1 MVMLRMALKSTIE
14 IPVIKSVS
22 KRSYSKGQI
31 KNMKKIVL
39 IIVALMGA
47 GIIYLTVAGS
57 ELQEIKTEIEISAP
71 PSKVWTILTDINH
84 WQEWSPIIKES
95 QGTASVGSE
104 LTIAMVGKEK
114 GEDGPV
120 YNPTIME
127 LDEAK
132 HLRWRA
138 HMLAGFIFTNYKVLE
153 LEETDSGTRLIHK
166 EMFKGLLAP
175 IFCGQMEKG
184 VPPMLNSMNK
194 ALKELAEK

>member
-1 MVMLRMALKSTIE
+1 
-14 IPVIKSVS
+14 
-22 KRSYSKGQI
+22 
-31 KNMKKIVL
+31 MKKILL
-39 IIVALMGA
+39 ILVALVGA
-47 GIIYLTVAGS
+47 GIVYLAVAGS
-57 ELQEIKTEIEISAP
+57 ELQEIQTEIEISAP
-71 PSKVWTILTDINH
+71 PSKVWTILTDINS

-104 LTIAMVGKEK
+104 LTIAMIGKEK
-114 GEDGPV
+114 GENGPI
-120 YNPTIME
+120 YNPIITE
-127 LDEAK
+127 LDEPK

-138 HMLAGFIFTNYKVLE
+138 HMLAEFIFTNYKVLE
-153 LEETDSGTRLIHK
+153 LKETDSGTRLTHK